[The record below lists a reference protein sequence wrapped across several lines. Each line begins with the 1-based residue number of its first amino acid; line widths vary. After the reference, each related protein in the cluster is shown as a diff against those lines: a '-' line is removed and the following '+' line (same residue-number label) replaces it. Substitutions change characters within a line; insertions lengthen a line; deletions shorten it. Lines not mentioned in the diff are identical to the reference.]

1 MSFVSVAACWEM
13 QHYEAVRKVF
23 WATGIFLIAA
33 SVMIA
38 ALMRT
43 GQVRI
48 FWTHLRT
55 DNELDQVTVD
65 HFRNSDYVR
74 GIKPKPMAASDVYVG
89 YFGGPPVLGHK
100 FILLS
105 LPTECASEK
114 YILHFDRV
122 LVPEGHIWASGP
134 VAIWW
139 HPQRVRNL
147 RASSIISGC
156 GAEFNSASCGQVR
169 FMLGGCGG

>member
-1 MSFVSVAACWEM
+1 M
-13 QHYEAVRKVF
+13 RKVF
-23 WATGIFLIAA
+23 WTAGTFLIFA
-33 SVMIA
+33 SVMIT
-38 ALMRT
+38 ALIRT

-74 GIKPKPMAASDVYVG
+74 GIKPKPMAPSDVYIG
-89 YFGGPPVLGHK
+89 YFDGRPDLGHQ

-105 LPTECASEK
+105 LPRECASEK
-114 YILHFDRV
+114 YILHFDS
-122 LVPEGHIWASGP
+122 LLLPEGYIWAAGP

-139 HPQRVRNL
+139 HPQKVRNL
-147 RASSIISGC
+147 RANSIISGC
-156 GAEFNSASCGQVR
+156 EAEFNSASCGQVR
-169 FMLGGCGG
+169 FILDGCGG

>member
-1 MSFVSVAACWEM
+1 MY
-13 QHYEAVRKVF
+13 HYELVKKGFWTAV
-23 WATGIFLIAA
+23 TLLIIA
-33 SVMIA
+33 SVVIT
-38 ALMRT
+38 ALVRT

-74 GIKPKPMAASDVYVG
+74 GIKPKPMAPSDVYIG
-89 YFGGPPVLGHK
+89 YFGGRPDVGHQ

-105 LPTECASEK
+105 LPRECASEK
-114 YILHFDRV
+114 YILHFDGV
-122 LVPEGHIWASGP
+122 LLPEGQIWTAGP

-139 HPQRVRNL
+139 HPQKVRKL
-147 RASSIISGC
+147 SADSIISGC
-156 GAEFNSASCGQVR
+156 EAEFNSASCGQVR
-169 FMLGGCGG
+169 FILGGCGG

>member
-1 MSFVSVAACWEM
+1 MYHDEQVKKRLWT
-13 QHYEAVRKVF
+13 AV
-23 WATGIFLIAA
+23 TFLIIA
-33 SVMIA
+33 SVVIT
-38 ALMRT
+38 ALVRT

-74 GIKPKPMAASDVYVG
+74 GIKPKPLAPSDVYIG
-89 YFGGPPVLGHK
+89 YFADRPDLGNQ

-105 LPTECASEK
+105 LPRECASEK
-114 YILHFDRV
+114 YILHFDR
-122 LVPEGHIWASGP
+122 LLLPEGHIWTAGP

-139 HPQRVRNL
+139 HPQKVRKL
-147 RASSIISGC
+147 SADSIISGC
-156 GAEFNSASCGQVR
+156 EAEFNSASCGQVR
-169 FMLGGCGG
+169 FILDGCGG